1 MKARKTI
8 RYSVIVFPLILLL
21 LFLLRERS
29 PFGKNNT
36 SFAAKPEKEITRIE
50 FSDGE
55 SELTLEQKDGLW
67 LVNDMYEARM
77 SSIMFINRI
86 LTEMEI
92 KSPVSDELFRI
103 ETGDRGIEPVR
114 VKVSERGRMISSFL
128 VYKTSSNPYGNIMK
142 VRENSK
148 PFIVHV
154 PGSEAEIGSA
164 FTLNELFWQPYTV
177 YNLMPSEIVA
187 VALQNNR
194 DPSTSFRIE
203 KNGELFRL
211 YSDSA
216 ELSGWD
222 TSRIT
227 RYLSY
232 FVHVP
237 FESWASDLS
246 EAERR
251 EIAESE
257 PVYSITIMADGKEAS
272 TLRLWERTIEE
283 NGVRKTD
290 TDRIWGNKD
299 EEGDIFVLRY
309 TDIDPLLKKLP
320 YFFGN

>member
-1 MKARKTI
+1 MKTTKTI
-8 RYSVIVFPLILLL
+8 RYSAIIIPLILLL

-29 PFGKNNT
+29 PFGENNT
-36 SFAAKPEKEITRIE
+36 SFSAKPQKEITRIE
-50 FSDGE
+50 FSEGA
-55 SELTLEQKDGLW
+55 STLTLEQRDGLW
-67 LVNDMYEARM
+67 LVNDRYEARK

-92 KSPVSDELFRI
+92 KSPLSDELFESEI
-103 ETGDRGIEPVR
+103 KERGIEPVR
-114 VKVSERGRMISSFL
+114 VKVSEKGRMISSFL

-142 VRENSK
+142 VKENSK

-177 YNLMPSEIVA
+177 YNLMPSEIVE
-187 VALQNNR
+187 VALKNTR
-194 DPSTSFRIE
+194 DPSSSFRIR
-203 KNGELFRL
+203 KTGKLFRL
-211 YSDSA
+211 YNDSG

-222 TSRIT
+222 TSRVT

-246 EAERR
+246 DSEMR
-251 EIAESE
+251 EISGAE
-257 PVYSITIMADGKEAS
+257 PVCSITIMTEGKEES
-272 TLRLWERTIEE
+272 TLRLWERTTEE

-299 EEGDIFVLRY
+299 ELGDIFVLKY
-309 TDIDPLLKKLP
+309 TDIDPLLKKLS
-320 YFFGN
+320 YFFGD